1 MKFLF
6 KGLFKAELDAL
17 EDLKQKIEK
26 YKEKEQEF
34 ALASEANKN
43 YYNEIASLKKESA
56 FFNAQIIELKKEIE
70 SYKEKI
76 SSLTNDSNEKNALKI
91 KLSELEN
98 NLKDVNDQN
107 DKLKEFLST
116 KEQELAKVVNEKND
130 AEYKLRGLK
139 DQSTLDASNNEN
151 LRNKISELEFVIKN
165 LKEELLRS
173 KSTSATKVLENN
185 LKREIQKILVVDDSS
200 IILMQVKNLFKS
212 HYYNLQTANSA
223 MKALEMLRKEEFDL
237 VITDVNMPEMN
248 GIELCLKLRKEFE
261 GLKVIIMSSFE
272 NPKMKNQKSNLLF
285 TGKPLDIKHILSL
298 IESIKANDM
307 GYLIN
312 INLKDMIILLTLSK
326 KEEVI
331 QAKDLDG
338 NQGNVFMA
346 FGDLV
351 HAEYLGNTGETALN
365 MLLKAQLDFIDV
377 FDGKTPEK
385 TIETETALI
394 LSAF

>member
-6 KGLFKAELDAL
+6 KGFFKEELEAL
-17 EDLKQKIEK
+17 EKLKLKIEEYKQK
-26 YKEKEQEF
+26 EQDF
-34 ALASEANKN
+34 ILTSESNKG
-43 YYNEIASLKKESA
+43 YYNEIVSLKKDASVSYS
-56 FFNAQIIELKKEIE
+56 QIIDLKNEIDA
-70 SYKEKI
+70 YKEKI
-76 SSLTNDSNEKNALKI
+76 NNLGKNSEEKI
-91 KLSELEN
+91 ELEN
-98 NLKDVNDQN
+98 KVKELNAQN
-107 DKLKEFLST
+107 DKLKDFLEN
-116 KEQELAKVVNEKND
+116 KEQELAKVIDKKND

-139 DQSTLDASNNEN
+139 DQSSLDASNNEN
-151 LRNKISELEFVIKN
+151 LRNKISDLEFVIKN
-165 LKEELLRS
+165 LKEELLSS
-173 KSTSATKVLENN
+173 KSISATKVLESN
-185 LKREIQKILVVDDSS
+185 LKREIKKILVVDDSS

-212 HYYNLQTANSA
+212 HYYNLQTVNSA

-248 GIELCLKLRKEFE
+248 GIELCLKVRKEFE

-298 IESIKANDM
+298 IESIKDNDM

-331 QAKDLDG
+331 QAKDLNG

-351 HAEYLGNTGETALN
+351 HAEYLGKNGEEALN

-377 FDGKTPEK
+377 FDGKTTEK

>member
-6 KGLFKAELDAL
+6 KGFFKEELEAL
-17 EDLKQKIEK
+17 EKLKLKIEEYKQK
-26 YKEKEQEF
+26 EQDF
-34 ALASEANKN
+34 VLTSESNKG
-43 YYNEIASLKKESA
+43 YYNEIVSLKKDASVSYS
-56 FFNAQIIELKKEIE
+56 QIIDLKNEIDV
-70 SYKEKI
+70 YKEKI
-76 SSLTNDSNEKNALKI
+76 NNLDKNSEKKT
-91 KLSELEN
+91 ELEN
-98 NLKDVNDQN
+98 KVKELNVQN
-107 DKLKEFLST
+107 DKLKDFLEN
-116 KEQELAKVVNEKND
+116 KEQDLAKAIDKKND

-139 DQSTLDASNNEN
+139 DQSSLEASNNEN
-151 LRNKISELEFVIKN
+151 LRNKISDLEFVIKN
-165 LKEELLRS
+165 LKEELLSS
-173 KSTSATKVLENN
+173 KSTSATKVLESN
-185 LKREIQKILVVDDSS
+185 LKREIKKILVVDDSS

-212 HYYNLQTANSA
+212 HYYNLQTVNSA

-248 GIELCLKLRKEFE
+248 GIELCLKVRKEFE

-298 IESIKANDM
+298 IESIKDNDM

-331 QAKDLDG
+331 QAKDLNG
-338 NQGNVFMA
+338 NQGDVFMA

-351 HAEYLGNTGETALN
+351 HAEYLGKNGEEALN

-377 FDGKTPEK
+377 FDGKTTEK